1 MTGSYYSDLLRAVTR
16 ELINFKGWVVAI
28 FILVAF
34 SVLGAGLFWPKSY
47 VTGAMLY
54 ADVTNIIQPLLQGRA
69 EVTVIDRSQQAR
81 ESIYTRRII
90 DAIARKSGMIRG
102 DEPVE
107 RQEAIVSGLRN
118 RISIKDEGK
127 NYFRISY
134 SDSNQERSFR
144 VLNTVVDVFIED
156 AADRKRNESRSAFEF
171 IDEQVRGYKSQLEQA
186 EDRLKNFKARNLY
199 LTEGSVN
206 SRINQ
211 LRTQIEDLKLK
222 LEEIAA
228 RKRSLEGQLN
238 SESQYLASRNKVD
251 SLRERMTLLQ
261 SQLDELRLQY
271 TETYP
276 DIVSLKDQILEL
288 ELSAEAE
295 QGGVFRVMSSG
306 TSIEN
311 PLWEELRK
319 QAADAEV
326 EQQTV
331 TNRLASLERL
341 LAEEHDRAEQVA
353 MKEAELSELTRDY
366 DVTKQIYEEMLER
379 REKARLSMTL
389 DIEGQ
394 GVSYKIQE
402 PAIFPLQPAGLRFI
416 HFLAAGPGLGLLAAL
431 GLILAYVVLDPR
443 LRSPALLLNQLPPD
457 IELLGVVPHVHTPLA
472 KRVFRSDVMLLGLL
486 AVIAIIVYAGIGAAR
501 LAEKI

>member
-1 MTGSYYSDLLRAVTR
+1 MTGSYYTDLLHAAAR
-16 ELINFKGWVVAI
+16 EFINLKGWATAI
-28 FILVAF
+28 FLLASF
-34 SVLGAGLFWPKSY
+34 AVLGVGLFWPKNYETS
-47 VTGAMLY
+47 AMLY

-90 DAIARKSGMIRG
+90 ESIARKAGLIHG
-102 DEPVE
+102 DEPVD
-107 RQEAIVSGLRN
+107 RQEAIMAGLRN

-134 SDSNQERSFR
+134 SDTDQERSFR
-144 VLNTVVDVFIED
+144 ILNTVVDVFIED
-156 AADRKRNESRSAFEF
+156 AADRKRHESRSAFEF
-171 IDEQVRGYKSQLEQA
+171 IDEQVRGYKSQLELA

-206 SRINQ
+206 TRIHQ

-222 LEEIAA
+222 IEESQA
-228 RKRSLEGQLN
+228 RKRSLDEQLRN
-238 SESQYLASRNKVD
+238 ESQYLASRNKVD
-251 SLRERMTLLQ
+251 SLRDRMHLLQ
-261 SQLDELRLQY
+261 AQLDELRLQY

-276 DIVSLKDQILEL
+276 DIISVKDQLLEL
-288 ELSAEAE
+288 ELSIEAA
-295 QGGVFRVMSSG
+295 QGPRRVMGSSG
-306 TSIEN
+306 TAIEN
-311 PLWEELRK
+311 PLWDELRK
-319 QAADAEV
+319 QAADAVV
-326 EQQTV
+326 EQQTLG
-331 TNRLASLERL
+331 NRLASLERL

-353 MKEAELSELTRDY
+353 IKEAELSELTRDY

-402 PAIFPLQPAGLRFI
+402 PAIFPLQPSGLRFI
-416 HFLAAGPGLGLLAAL
+416 HFLAAGPVLALVAVL
-431 GLILAYVVLDPR
+431 GLIVVYVVLDPR
-443 LRSPALLLNQLPPD
+443 LRSPSLLISQLPPD

-472 KRVFRSDVMLLGLL
+472 KRVFRSDVILLGLL
-486 AVIAIIVYAGIGAAR
+486 IFIAIAVYAGIGAAR
-501 LAEKI
+501 LTGKI